1 MTCPTCTSAGSVPP
15 SGATDLKY
23 NPAPRQDADHGPAKS
38 TAPLS
43 KPLGALHVAL
53 TGQREII
60 AAKRLRQIR
69 NRQHKAASLSEYDL
83 RKVTNEVLRMEIAGE
98 C

>member
-23 NPAPRQDADHGPAKS
+23 NHVPRQDADHGPAKS

-43 KPLGALHVAL
+43 KQLGALHVAL
-53 TGQREII
+53 AVQREII

-69 NRQHKAASLSEYDL
+69 NRQHRAASLTCHEL
-83 RKVTNEVLRMEIAGE
+83 RAVTHEVLRREVSNG
-98 C
+98 